1 LYLVYM
7 RMEGGSP
14 EEVLL
19 RDRHMLGTV
28 VLCIAIIVFVLYIFP
43 K

>member
-1 LYLVYM
+1 
-7 RMEGGSP
+7 MEGGSP

-19 RDRHMLGTV
+19 RDRHMFGTV
-28 VLCIAIIVFVLYIFP
+28 VLCVAIIIAVLYLLP

>member
-1 LYLVYM
+1 M

-19 RDRHMLGTV
+19 RDRHMLVTV
-28 VLCIAIIVFVLYIFP
+28 VLCITIIIAVLYLLP
-43 K
+43 Q